1 MKISV
6 MSRSE
11 VIRYCHMAHDAP
23 SAIISISDPNMIYT
37 TRPFCSAENRVIAI
51 LSLTF
56 CDADKPGKDIYGNDA
71 DESDL
76 MSQEDARKVVQFVNL
91 HVEKHIIVHCD
102 AGISRSAGVE
112 AAISKYVTGD
122 DSVFFNS
129 GRYYPNMWCYRKTLN
144 AFENWTGV

>member
-1 MKISV
+1 
-6 MSRSE
+6 
-11 VIRYCHMAHDAP
+11 MAHDAP

-51 LSLTF
+51 LALTF
-56 CDADKPGKDIYGNDA
+56 CDADKPEKDIYGNDA

-102 AGISRSAGVE
+102 AGISRSAGVG

-129 GRYYPNMWCYRKTLN
+129 GRYYPNM
-144 AFENWTGV
+144 

>member
-6 MSRSE
+6 VSRSE

-23 SAIISISDPNMIYT
+23 AVIISISDPNMIYT
-37 TRPFCSAENRVIAI
+37 TRPFCSVENRVIAI
-51 LSLTF
+51 LPLTF

-71 DESDL
+71 DEFDL
-76 MSQEDARKVVQFVNL
+76 MSEEDARKVVQFVNL

-102 AGISRSAGVE
+102 AGISRSAGVG